1 MQDGQ
6 IESKQDAMMSQINDL
21 QQSDPDFSQVST
33 AEDDWD

>member
-6 IESKQDAMMSQINDL
+6 IESKQETMIEQMKDL